1 MYLSRE
7 DITVDTRE
15 TKAGF
20 DSIAQGAQGLLE
32 IVEKLD
38 QGISSA
44 LSKSSQA
51 AAAANSVKASVRNM
65 KKALAGFDELMIL
78 KMPSSSSGKSSSTKK
93 QTVDITKYLSVLEEV
108 LRIYGLLG
116 PGLEGLTGTEDGL
129 LGDLWEALF
138 GTNGVPTG
146 EVKISSLEKVLEN
159 IIKHAQN
166 GKAPMDAAAGAAKEL
181 QRSCDNASIS
191 AGNTAQSAGQLSGP
205 MEQIRQKMAALG
217 VEMNDLSGNFD
228 GVGGK
233 SQSVVDRIKS
243 SWSGISGWF
252 KTNVANRIISG
263 ANGMLSSITNGI
275 NAVLDKLRNINIT
288 IPSWIPVF
296 GGKTISFGSKRLSF
310 PQIPYLASGAVLPAN
325 RPFLAVVGD
334 QKHGTNVEA
343 PLATIKQAVA
353 EVLGAG
359 TGGNITIEFTG
370 DLAGLARVLQPEIY
384 REGKRVGSDL
394 IQRGVY

>member
-1 MYLSRE
+1 MYKNTE
-7 DITVDTRE
+7 DLTVDTRE

-38 QGISSA
+38 HGISSA

-78 KMPSSSSGKSSSTKK
+78 KMPSSSGGKSSSTKK

-181 QRSCDNASIS
+181 QRSCDGASIS

-263 ANGMLSSITNGI
+263 ANGMLSGITNGI

-353 EVLGAG
+353 EVLGAN
-359 TGGNITIEFTG
+359 TGGDITIRFAG
-370 DLAGLARVLQPEIY
+370 DLAQLARVLQPEIY
-384 REGKRVGSDL
+384 REGKRVGNEL
-394 IQRGVY
+394 IQKGVI

>member
-1 MYLSRE
+1 MYKNTE
-7 DITVDTRE
+7 DLTVDTRE

-38 QGISSA
+38 HGISSA

-181 QRSCDNASIS
+181 QRSCDGASIS
-191 AGNTAQSAGQLSGP
+191 AGNTARSAGQLSGP

-263 ANGMLSSITNGI
+263 ANGMLSGITNGI

>member
-1 MYLSRE
+1 MYKNTE
-7 DITVDTRE
+7 DLTVDTRE

-78 KMPSSSSGKSSSTKK
+78 KMPSSSGGKSSSTKK

-181 QRSCDNASIS
+181 QRSCDGASIS

-263 ANGMLSSITNGI
+263 ANGMLSGITNGI